1 MSKHLVR
8 LVAAVGLAGAMLGT
22 AAAAPNQR
30 ANCTGEFVQ
39 NLSTFGPGTVAE
51 GFTRFA
57 QTGGPGGSVVGEESR
72 TNCGERER

>member
-1 MSKHLVR
+1 MSKQLVR

-22 AAAAPNQR
+22 AAAEPNR
-30 ANCTGEFVQ
+30 NANCTGEFVQ
-39 NLSTFGPGTVAE
+39 GLTTIRPGAVATFFVP
-51 GFTRFA
+51 FA

>member
-22 AAAAPNQR
+22 AAAEPNR
-30 ANCTGEFVQ
+30 KANCTAEYVQSLTTVRPGFV
-39 NLSTFGPGTVAE
+39 PV
-51 GFTRFA
+51 GFARPFA

-72 TNCGERER
+72 TNCGER

>member
-39 NLSTFGPGTVAE
+39 SQTRYGPRAVAE
-51 GFTRFA
+51 EFTPYA
-57 QTGGPGGSVVGEESR
+57 QTGGPGGSEVGEASR
-72 TNCGERER
+72 TNCDGNEG